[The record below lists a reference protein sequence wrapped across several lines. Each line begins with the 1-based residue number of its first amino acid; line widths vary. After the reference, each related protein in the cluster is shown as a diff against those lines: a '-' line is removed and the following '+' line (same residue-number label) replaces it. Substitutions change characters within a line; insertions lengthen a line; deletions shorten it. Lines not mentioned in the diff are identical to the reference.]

1 MIRRAHPLLKTA
13 GALAVLG
20 TAIALSAPATAQ
32 TQYPNHRHHHHYA
45 RVVAAPAPEGG
56 DDVVVRTGR
65 NIYYPVDPYADFL
78 AGPHYFVDTAL
89 DTDPG
94 LVHPFGHFGE
104 AVLPSRFN
112 PPGQSAPLFTFW

>member
-1 MIRRAHPLLKTA
+1 MIRRAYPLSKSA

-20 TAIALSAPATAQ
+20 LAVALSAPAAAQ
-32 TQYPNHRHHHHYA
+32 TPYPYHRHHHHYA
-45 RVVAAPAPEGG
+45 RVVAAPVAEGG
-56 DDVVVRTGR
+56 GDVIVRTGR
-65 NIYYPVDPYADFL
+65 NIFYPVDPYAEFL
-78 AGPHYFVDTAL
+78 AGPHYYVDTAL

-104 AVLPSRFN
+104 AVLPSRFD

>member
-1 MIRRAHPLLKTA
+1 MIRRAYLSSKSA

-20 TAIALSAPATAQ
+20 VAIALSTPAAAQ
-32 TQYPNHRHHHHYA
+32 AQYPNHRHHHYA
-45 RVVAAPAPEGG
+45 HVVAAPPPGTG
-56 DDVVVRTGR
+56 DVVVRTGR
-65 NIYYPVDPYADFL
+65 NIYYPVDPYNEFL

>member
-1 MIRRAHPLLKTA
+1 MIRRMFDFPFKGAV
-13 GALAVLG
+13 ALAALG
-20 TAIALSAPATAQ
+20 VAVALSASAQAQ
-32 TQYPNHRHHHHYA
+32 TQYPHHRAHHYA
-45 RVVAAPAPEGG
+45 HIAPAAAPSSG
-56 DDVVVRTGR
+56 DVIVRTGR

-78 AGPHYFVDTAL
+78 AGPHYYVDTAL